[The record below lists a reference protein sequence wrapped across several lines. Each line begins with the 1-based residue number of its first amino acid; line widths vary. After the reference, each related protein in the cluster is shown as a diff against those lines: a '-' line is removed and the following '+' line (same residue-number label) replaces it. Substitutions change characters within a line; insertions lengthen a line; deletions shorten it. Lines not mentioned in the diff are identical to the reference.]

1 MKTSLKIINFY
12 DNLKK
17 ISYKSRIEVLN
28 PYISPEVK
36 KIYTAFYHKFF
47 DDNNKRIILFGINPG
62 RLGGGITGIPFT
74 DTYNLKEKCGI
85 DSNFNT
91 KKELSSKFI

>member
-12 DNLKK
+12 DNLEK

-28 PYISPEVK
+28 PYLSPEVK

-47 DDNNKRIILFGINPG
+47 DDNKILLWKYIYTFAFNLI
-62 RLGGGITGIPFT
+62 GGGTL
-74 DTYNLKEKCGI
+74 LKHK
-85 DSNFNT
+85 T
-91 KKELSSKFI
+91 L